1 MHAKSQQLHTLLL
14 KTRQYNNT
22 DDKTRQHHIIQ
33 DMGLGLGYAL
43 GEYTGLY
50 LGFGLAFRWFFLFGV
65 ILIKEWFSIRV
76 RVGLGANS
84 LVLAVPL
91 VWAGFVLMQLV
102 SDYSCYYQ
110 GVGWGKVPA
119 YSSKLGM
126 WLRMMVYGRVG
137 FGMGLTLGLF
147 LLTFVRTFF

>member
-1 MHAKSQQLHTLLL
+1 M
-14 KTRQYNNT
+14 
-22 DDKTRQHHIIQ
+22 
-33 DMGLGLGYAL
+33 
-43 GEYTGLY
+43 
-50 LGFGLAFRWFFLFGV
+50 FGV
-65 ILIKEWFSIRV
+65 ILIRAWVRRFSIRV

-102 SDYSCYYQ
+102 SDYSYYYQ
-110 GVGWGKVPA
+110 GVGWGKGPA

-137 FGMGLTLGLF
+137 FGMGLILGLF
-147 LLTFVRTFF
+147 LLTFVRTFSRRRVRVPKG